1 MVPFLFIVAGI
12 VIFII
17 LSRLSE
23 QGAKLG
29 ALTREM
35 QFLQRRMH
43 EIEQELLRHR
53 PQDISGSEEAT
64 TPRAETP
71 HAPPPAPVIADL
83 IRPAETI
90 PAAPPPVMPPAPPVL
105 PEPDLLPPPQPMPA
119 RSPAP
124 TPATPSRP
132 PVPVPAAPT
141 PPREALP
148 STPRWMLPTTREG
161 WEELI
166 GGNLFNW
173 IGAIAVV
180 IGLALALLYAI
191 QKGFITPPLRIALG
205 YAVGIGLLLLGYRF
219 HRRGMATFAQGLI
232 GAGIAV
238 CYLCG
243 YASYVPAVVGAFG
256 AEPMVSYPVAFV
268 LMIAAAILAFQQA
281 ILYDSLAVALLGWV
295 GGFLTPFILRSGNEN
310 VLGLL
315 TYLAFLTLGMVAL
328 VIWRD
333 RWAVL
338 EPLTLVTTY
347 LLYFTL
353 SLLMPGTFASI
364 ANAPLAAGFLII
376 IWAMFHA
383 ADLHRAYWRVTSQS
397 QMRQFFS
404 ALNPVM
410 MWGLLYLTLTP
421 HYHDSIAAVSLGMG
435 VVYFAGA
442 LLFERWGRK
451 ENQLVPR
458 STVCAIVLLALA
470 TWIEL
475 HGFTRITAWSVEAA
489 VILWAGL
496 RWRRDYAWISALSLL
511 GVAFVVLLFVP
522 NTFYWQHLATFTPV
536 LNPRVLAFLVLAA
549 GLLYAAIRFRDRDE
563 LRAVLHYGWISLV
576 FALLAVEVNDGFRAL
591 YQSAAEGTAWVDAS
605 RVLSI
610 ALSWTL
616 CSLPLLGI
624 GLSTRIKP
632 LIVSGLLAGMAGALL
647 ALVEGVRLSAL
658 TAHPLSSLVMRGI
671 FFVLIIAALFFHA
684 SWARREEEHL
694 PWLRGIHG
702 FMHVLIAVI
711 GFELVSLEIL
721 DAFSLLAQ
729 HGHAGLL
736 GMSLSYTRNLLL
748 AVGWTLYSVLLV
760 WGGLRR
766 DSKAL
771 YYCGYL
777 ALLPGLVML
786 GISGVAASPF
796 NAYTPV
802 LNARAAAFAI
812 VIAGLYLIERAIR
825 RRETGFRPVAA
836 LQVIQTVLA
845 FQLVTVEIT
854 DKFRLFPNTTLP
866 IALTQAEY
874 LALAA
879 GWGVF
884 AALVC
889 WIAGRK
895 RAAAMFACALLVGLL
910 GVATLAVAVLGYTPT
925 TVHQLLVSP
934 RSFAFA
940 AVLISCLSIEW
951 VMKRQQAQ
959 FPWIGMLPTVLQV
972 IYVALAFEFITIEII
987 DTFRLLPPAAL
998 PIALIQA
1005 KYLALAA
1012 SWGVFAAV
1020 VCWIA
1025 GYKRSAAMFVFA
1037 LLAGMLAVG
1046 AMAIAGIGYAPAT
1059 EYRLLVNPRS
1069 LAFAAVIV
1077 SCLAIEWALKRH
1089 RTQFPWIGALPTVV
1103 QVITALLIFQWVSVE
1118 CWAYFAREIAFGPTR
1133 DMLAHLESFQQMSLS
1148 IAWVVYA
1155 ILVIAYGFARR
1166 IVTLRLLGIV
1176 IFGLAILKIF
1186 IFDFS
1191 SLETLNRI
1199 FSFIGLGI
1207 MLLATSYL
1215 FQRYKHLILGSAP
1228 AAAPRETPEPPA
1240 AAQETPPDDEE
1251 KDPRRW

>member
-1 MVPFLFIVAGI
+1 MVPFLFIIAGI
-12 VIFII
+12 VIII
-17 LSRLSE
+17 MLGRLSE

-35 QFLQRRMH
+35 QFLQRRML
-43 EIEQELLRHR
+43 EIEQELRR
-53 PQDISGSEEAT
+53 NRQQDIPGTEKTPTPETAAPPSAQPARPIFEPIPT
-64 TPRAETP
+64 PPRAETF
-71 HAPPPAPVIADL
+71 H
-83 IRPAETI
+83 
-90 PAAPPPVMPPAPPVL
+90 AAPPPVEVPVPPPAPPT
-105 PEPDLLPPPQPMPA
+105 PPQPVYLVPPQPI
-119 RSPAP
+119 PAP
-124 TPATPSRP
+124 RPAPEPTVP
-132 PVPVPAAPT
+132 P

-148 STPRWMLPTTREG
+148 SMPQWTLPTTREG

-166 GGNLFNW
+166 GGNLFNR

-191 QKGFITPPLRIALG
+191 QEGFITPPLRIALG

-256 AEPMVSYPVAFV
+256 VEPMVSYPVAFV

-295 GGFLTPFILRSGNEN
+295 GGFLTPFILRSGNDN

-347 LLYFTL
+347 LIYFTL
-353 SLLMPGTFASI
+353 SLLMPGAFTSI
-364 ANAPLAAGFLII
+364 INAPLAAGFLIV

-383 ADLHRAYWRVTSQS
+383 ADLHRAYWRVTSLS

-410 MWGLLYLTLTP
+410 MWGLLYLTLNP

-442 LLFERWGRK
+442 LLFERWGR
-451 ENQLVPR
+451 EDNQFVPR
-458 STVCAIVLLALA
+458 STVSAIVLLALA

-475 HGFTRITAWSVEAA
+475 HGFTRITAWSVEA
-489 VILWAGL
+489 VIILWAGL
-496 RWRRDYAWISALSLL
+496 RWKRNYAWISALSLL
-511 GVAFVVLLFVP
+511 GVAFILLLFVP
-522 NTFYWQHLATFTPV
+522 NAFYWQNIATFTPV
-536 LNPRVLAFLVLAA
+536 LNPRVLTFLVLAA
-549 GLLYAAIRFRDRDE
+549 GLLYAAIRFRDREE

-576 FALLAVEVNDGFRAL
+576 FALLAVEINDGFRWL

-624 GLSTRIKP
+624 GLSTRLKP
-632 LIVSGLLAGMAGALL
+632 LIVSGLLTGAGGALL
-647 ALVEGVRLSAL
+647 ALAEGVRLSAL

-671 FFVLIIAALFFHA
+671 IFVLIIAALFFHA
-684 SWARREEEHL
+684 AWSRREEEHL

-702 FMHVLIAVI
+702 FMHVLIAVL

-729 HGHAGLL
+729 HDYAGLL
-736 GMSLSYTRNLLL
+736 GMSLRYTRNLLL
-748 AVGWTLYSVLLV
+748 AVGWTLYAVLLV

-766 DSKAL
+766 DSKVL

-786 GISGVAASPF
+786 GITGVAANPF

-802 LNARAAAFAI
+802 LNMRAAAFAI
-812 VIAGLYLIERAIR
+812 VIAGLYLIERAIH
-825 RRETGFRPVAA
+825 RRETGFRPLAA
-836 LQVIQTVLA
+836 LQVIQTALA
-845 FQLVTVEIT
+845 FQLVTVEII
-854 DKFRLFPNTTLP
+854 DKFRLLPNTTLP
-866 IALTQAEY
+866 IALAQAEY

-884 AALVC
+884 AAVVC

-895 RAAAMFACALLVGLL
+895 RAAEIFSCALLAGLL
-910 GVATLAVAVLGYTPT
+910 GVATLAVAGL
-925 TVHQLLVSP
+925 
-934 RSFAFA
+934 
-940 AVLISCLSIEW
+940 
-951 VMKRQQAQ
+951 
-959 FPWIGMLPTVLQV
+959 
-972 IYVALAFEFITIEII
+972 
-987 DTFRLLPPAAL
+987 
-998 PIALIQA
+998 
-1005 KYLALAA
+1005 
-1012 SWGVFAAV
+1012 
-1020 VCWIA
+1020 
-1025 GYKRSAAMFVFA
+1025 
-1037 LLAGMLAVG
+1037 
-1046 AMAIAGIGYAPAT
+1046 GYAPAI
-1059 EYRLLVNPRS
+1059 EYRLLINPRS

-1077 SCLAIEWALKRH
+1077 SCLAIEWALKRY
-1089 RTQFPWIGALPTVV
+1089 RAQFPWIGVLPTVA
-1103 QVITALLIFQWVSVE
+1103 QVVTALLIFQWVSVE
-1118 CWAYFAREIAFGPTR
+1118 CWAYFAQEMAVDPTR
-1133 DMLAHLESFQQMSLS
+1133 EALTRLKSFQQMSLS

-1215 FQRYKHLILGSAP
+1215 FQRYKHLILGSAV
-1228 AAAPRETPEPPA
+1228 APQETPEPAPP
-1240 AAQETPPDDEE
+1240 QEMLPPDDEE